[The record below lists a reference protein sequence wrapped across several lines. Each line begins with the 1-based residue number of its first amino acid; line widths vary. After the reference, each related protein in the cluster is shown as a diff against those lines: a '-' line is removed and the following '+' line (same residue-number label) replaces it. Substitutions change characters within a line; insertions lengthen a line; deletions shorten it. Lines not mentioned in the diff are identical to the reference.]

1 LGKGKELLF
10 QRRKLLLLYSKNNGL
25 LQKEIISK
33 LGEQWDVLNCL
44 ISRTIGCS
52 ELPTMEKEPQNVL
65 VLAQPIELWNE
76 IPGYVS
82 VPHNVIY

>member
-1 LGKGKELLF
+1 LDKGKELSF

-25 LQKEIISK
+25 LQKEMVSK
-33 LGEQWDVLNCL
+33 LGEQRDVLHCL
-44 ISRTIGCS
+44 MSRTMECS

-76 IPGYVS
+76 IPDHVS
-82 VPHNVIY
+82 VPYNVIY

>member
-1 LGKGKELLF
+1 VGKGKELLF

-44 ISRTIGCS
+44 ISRTI
-52 ELPTMEKEPQNVL
+52 EKEPMKSPSI
-65 VLAQPIELWNE
+65 A
-76 IPGYVS
+76 
-82 VPHNVIY
+82 